1 MACGMTY
8 GNPFKIYY
16 QEVLGLWEGQQRT
29 TASLWKQ
36 FYIDIEPEF
45 LGQTYHKDLGTSPW
59 SLPVL
64 VVGAALGS

>member
-16 QEVLGLWEGQQRT
+16 QDVLGLWEGQQRI

-59 SLPVL
+59 SIPVS

>member
-1 MACGMTY
+1 MACVMIN
-8 GNPFKIYY
+8 GNGFTIYY
-16 QEVLGLWEGQQRT
+16 QGVKGLQEGQQRT

-45 LGQTYHKDLGTSPW
+45 LGETYHKDLGTSAW
-59 SLPVL
+59 SIPVL

>member
-16 QEVLGLWEGQQRT
+16 QDVLGLWEGQQRT

-59 SLPVL
+59 SIPVL

>member
-1 MACGMTY
+1 MACCMTY
-8 GNPFKIYY
+8 GNPLKIYY
-16 QEVLGLWEGQQRT
+16 KDVLGLWEGQQRT

-59 SLPVL
+59 SIPVL

>member
-16 QEVLGLWEGQQRT
+16 QDVLGLWEGQQRT

-45 LGQTYHKDLGTSPW
+45 LGEIYHKDLGTSAW
-59 SLPVL
+59 SILVL

>member
-59 SLPVL
+59 SIPVL